1 MPNLKIPP
9 HSEEAEQSV
18 LGALLI
24 DKDAIVEVIGF
35 LRPEHFYDGKHGKI
49 FESILELYE
58 THEPVDLVTLT
69 EILKKK
75 RAYTVVGGAAYLSE
89 LVNLVP
95 TSAHV
100 EHYGRIVQDH
110 FTKRELISAAARV
123 TEVAFDE
130 SIEAK
135 KVLDQAEQSIFSIS
149 QAHSRQNFIPVKD
162 ILAESFDRLD
172 ELHRDAGGLRGVPTG
187 FADLDNKLAGMHNSN
202 LLILAAR
209 PGLGK
214 TSFVLNIAQQVAVER
229 RLPVGMFSLE
239 MSKEELVDRL
249 LVSQG
254 EIDAWRLKTGRL
266 KDEDWTKVQEA
277 MGELA
282 DAPLF
287 IDDTPGIN
295 ILEIRTKARK
305 LQVEQN
311 LRLLIVDY
319 LQLVDPG
326 RRFEGR
332 VQEVTFISQ
341 ALKNLARELRIPILA
356 VSQLSRAVE
365 MRGTRVPQLA
375 DLRESGAIE
384 QDADVVMFLYR
395 PEEEQ
400 ASLNQYIIKLL
411 IAKHRNGPLGEI
423 DLLFRGDRIKF
434 YGVEKRRPRE
444 EKLEEAEE
452 KEDIRRVVA
461 T

>member
-1 MPNLKIPP
+1 MAILKVPP
-9 HSEEAEQSV
+9 HSQEAEQSV
-18 LGALLI
+18 LGALLF
-24 DKDAIVEVIGF
+24 DKDAIVEVVSF
-35 LRPEHFYDGKHGKI
+35 LRPEHFYDEKHGSI
-49 FESILELYE
+49 FEAILELYE
-58 THEPVDLVTLT
+58 TREPVDLVTLT
-69 EILKKK
+69 EKLKKK
-75 RAYTVVGGAAYLSE
+75 KTYTVIGGAAYLTE
-89 LVNLVP
+89 LVNNVP
-95 TSAHV
+95 TAAHT
-100 EHYGRIVQDH
+100 EYYGRIVQDH
-110 FTKRELISAAARV
+110 FTKRELIKAASKVA
-123 TEVAFDE
+123 EIAFDE
-130 SIEAK
+130 SIDARK
-135 KVLDQAEQSIFSIS
+135 LLDQAEQSIFSIS
-149 QAHSRQNFIPVKD
+149 QSHSRQNFIPIKD

-172 ELHRDAGGLRGVPTG
+172 ELHRNAGGMRGVPTG
-187 FADLDNKLAGMHNSN
+187 FVDLDNKLAGMHNSN

-214 TSFVLNIAQQVAVER
+214 TSFVLNIAQKVAVEHKIG
-229 RLPVGMFSLE
+229 VGMFSLE

-266 KDEDWTKVQEA
+266 KDDDWTKVQEA

-311 LRLLIVDY
+311 LRLLVVDY
-319 LQLVDPG
+319 LQLIDPG
-326 RRFEGR
+326 RRFENR
-332 VQEVTFISQ
+332 VQEVSFVSQ
-341 ALKNLARELRIPILA
+341 ALKNLARELKTPILA

-365 MRGTRVPQLA
+365 SREKRVPQLA

-395 PEEEQ
+395 EKDDQER
-400 ASLNQYIIKLL
+400 LDQYIVKLL

-434 YGVEKRRPRE
+434 YDVERKRTSVDLAQEKRDL
-444 EKLEEAEE
+444 KEAL
-452 KEDIRRVVA
+452 VA
-461 T
+461 